1 MPRKTRGAGLRPDP
15 FDPLDGRP
23 DDTLDLHGFTAAE
36 ARARLE
42 HYFRTARPQRAG
54 QLVHIITGKGRTS
67 SGGPVLRP
75 AVGALLRSGALPHI
89 AQFGRDDDEGGYLVR
104 IAGFSSR

>member
-1 MPRKTRGAGLRPDP
+1 MPRRTRHEGRSADP

-23 DDTLDLHGFTAAE
+23 DDTLDLHGFTVAE

-42 HYFRTARPQRAG
+42 HYYRNARQQRAG
-54 QLVHIITGKGRTS
+54 QLIHVITGKGRNST
-67 SGGPVLRP
+67 GGPVLRP
-75 AVGALLRSGALPHI
+75 AVGALLRSGALPHV

-104 IAGFSSR
+104 IAGISSR